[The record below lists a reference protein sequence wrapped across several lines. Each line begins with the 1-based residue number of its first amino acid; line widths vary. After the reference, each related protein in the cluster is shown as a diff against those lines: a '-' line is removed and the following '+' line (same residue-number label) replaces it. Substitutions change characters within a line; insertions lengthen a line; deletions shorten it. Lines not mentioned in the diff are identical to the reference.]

1 MKEVVREVDQQV
13 EKVGKEGSG
22 EDVQGGG
29 SGGEKGSRE
38 RVVQGMAI
46 HNPIQHPDRSRS
58 QIHFRT
64 EGWVTSCDTP
74 NRTSIGSELT
84 PQEDNA
90 LERRAVPA
98 NNSINN
104 FPWQALIGRR
114 ACIIV
119 ALGQGKPRTNK
130 EDCRLQT
137 EGAEGEMQG
146 ACGATLRTG
155 TGRIRPRPRESLTID
170 ALTAAQGAAAPMAR
184 DGAGCPE
191 VLWPNS
197 LRALRDDSCLTTAA
211 RERRRDDGAIRP
223 CSSASSPNA
232 WSSTSSR
239 PQLWFSIAWH
249 GMAWHSMVLI

>member
-1 MKEVVREVDQQV
+1 MWPRCSGFKS
-13 EKVGKEGSG
+13 GSPKRSRPSLPLTR
-22 EDVQGGG
+22 V
-29 SGGEKGSRE
+29 SRFRSRARE

-98 NNSINN
+98 NNSIKN

-130 EDCRLQT
+130 GDCRLQT

-170 ALTAAQGAAAPMAR
+170 APFTAAQGAAAPMAR

-191 VLWPNS
+191 GLWPTS
-197 LRALRDDSCLTTAA
+197 LRALRDDPTSNGGGSAPPSSTQ
-211 RERRRDDGAIRP
+211 
-223 CSSASSPNA
+223 SASD
-232 WSSTSSR
+232 TS
-239 PQLWFSIAWH
+239 
-249 GMAWHSMVLI
+249 